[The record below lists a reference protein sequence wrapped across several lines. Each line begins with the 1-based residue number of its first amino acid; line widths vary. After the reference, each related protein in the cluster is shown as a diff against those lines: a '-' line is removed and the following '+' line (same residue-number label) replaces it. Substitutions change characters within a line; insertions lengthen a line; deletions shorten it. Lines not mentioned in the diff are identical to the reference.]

1 MYQTCQTMVTKT
13 LKNLQNKELPDFIT
27 TGSKALPIICEF
39 LWGTKG
45 VEALL
50 ELVPPKGVS
59 DWNDAHQC

>member
-1 MYQTCQTMVTKT
+1 MATN
-13 LKNLQNKELPDFIT
+13 LKEILNANRSV
-27 TGSKALPIICEF
+27 SKVLPIICEF

-59 DWNDAHQC
+59 DWNDTHRC

>member
-1 MYQTCQTMVTKT
+1 MVTKT

-27 TGSKALPIICEF
+27 TVSKVLPIICEF